1 MKKRMSKSIKKT
13 VLDNGVRILTRKLP
27 HVRSVSM
34 GVWVNVGARDESAAE
49 NGLSHLIEHML
60 FKGTTNRSAY
70 QLAKEFD
77 AIGGH
82 TNAFTS
88 MENTCYH
95 ASVLDTHFETM
106 VEILSDIFL
115 NSKFDAD
122 ELENERPVVLSEIS
136 MIEDNPEDYI
146 HNLFEENY
154 WGDHPLGR
162 SVLGSRENVTGFDSK
177 KIKKFFKKF
186 YQPGQII
193 ISAAGNVDHNRLVDL
208 IAPAFSLIKTGEEP
222 GKRIT
227 PLPQIHTSINY
238 RDIEQVHICLCNKG
252 LSITHPKRFA
262 SSLMNTILGGNMSS
276 RLFQEIREKRGLA
289 YSVYSFSSLNVDT
302 GFLGVY
308 TGVAPDKVDTA
319 VELILNE
326 WTRICDEEIS
336 ATELSDSKEYSKGN
350 LLLSS
355 ESTENHMAR
364 LAQNEIHFGRHIPL
378 QETIENINSVTI
390 EEVLGL
396 ANQLFK
402 TDRPSLT
409 ALGPVKDDT
418 GITDLI
424 NNFCSKGSV

>member
-1 MKKRMSKSIKKT
+1 MSKSVKKT

-34 GVWVNVGARDESAAE
+34 GVWVNVGARDESIAE

-106 VEILSDIFL
+106 VEILSDIFI

-122 ELENERPVVLSEIS
+122 ELENERPVILSEIS
-136 MIEDNPEDYI
+136 MVEDNPEDYI
-146 HNLFEENY
+146 HTLVEENY

-162 SVLGSRENVTGFDSK
+162 SVLGSRENVTGFDSEK
-177 KIKKFFKKF
+177 VKQFFRKF
-186 YQPGQII
+186 YQPDQII
-193 ISAAGNVDHNRLVDL
+193 ISAAGNVDHDRLVDL
-208 IAPAFSLIKTGEEP
+208 IAPTFGLIRPTGEIA
-222 GKRIT
+222 KRNV
-227 PLPQIHTSINY
+227 PEAQIHTSIIQ
-238 RDIEQVHICLCNKG
+238 RDIEQVHLCLCNKG
-252 LSITHPKRFA
+252 LSITHPQRFV
-262 SSLMNTILGGNMSS
+262 SSLMGTILGGNMSS

-289 YSVYSFSSLNVDT
+289 YSVFSFASMNVDA
-302 GFLGVY
+302 GFTGVY
-308 TGVAPDKVDTA
+308 TGVAPDKVETA

-326 WTRICDEEIS
+326 WHRICVEKIS
-336 ATELSDSKEYSKGN
+336 ENELSDAKEYTKGN
-350 LLLSS
+350 ILLSS

-364 LAQNEIHFGRHIPL
+364 LAQNEIHFGEYIPL
-378 QETIENINSVTI
+378 HQTIEKINSVTI
-390 EEVLGL
+390 DDILTL
-396 ANQLFK
+396 ANELYK
-402 TDRPSLT
+402 VDRPSFT
-409 ALGPVKDDT
+409 ALGKVQNE
-418 GITDLI
+418 GRISSLI
-424 NNFCSKGSV
+424 DSFIN